1 MAFIKGRQIMDAV
14 LIANECV
21 ESRQRSQ
28 KPGILCKLDIQKAY
42 DHLNWNFLV
51 QMLQK
56 MGFGARWIRW
66 IKQCISTVRFS
77 VLINRTPNGFFPS
90 QRGLRQ
96 GDLLSPFLFILAME
110 GLSNMIQTAKVKGWV
125 RGFQVDNRLVNN
137 LEVTHLQYADDTLV
151 FCEAVEEQILVL
163 RVIFIIFEAVSGLHI
178 NWGKSFIYPINEV
191 TDLES
196 LAEKLGGKV
205 GELPTTYLHAFGS
218 KKQRNEDKKKFHLV
232 NWEEV
237 TVNKKEGGV
246 GIRDMKMQNRSLM
259 MKWLWKFATTDNMLW
274 KEVISAKYGIENSWM
289 TNVVTIPYGCSVW
302 RTIRNLWPLIINR
315 SRFKVGNGLKFSFW
329 DDKWIGHEPLKQLY
343 PDLYT
348 LCFQQQATVA
358 ELWTRQGWN
367 LHLRRHLND
376 WEMERIAAFY
386 STVDQFNNL
395 IGERDTMVWKID
407 NKCLFTVN
415 SAYRDLNTSN
425 NQELW
430 KIFISLRKI
439 KWVKPGS
446 IKGVLSCWNRDG
458 NAARQEERWKIV
470 PACDGTIS
478 SLSIDLIELLDISMK
493 FYVKEQI
500 ELHMTQCNESETSP
514 DDIIGKLFGPEHS
527 GRVSRLEYQLEGTL
541 NALKTYM
548 ISKEGSVPDEFVGLF
563 APQPQPGNAESEPT
577 SPVDVRGSSDG
588 SNANDQE
595 NT

>member
-1 MAFIKGRQIMDAV
+1 
-14 LIANECV
+14 
-21 ESRQRSQ
+21 
-28 KPGILCKLDIQKAY
+28 
-42 DHLNWNFLV
+42 
-51 QMLQK
+51 

-96 GDLLSPFLFILAME
+96 GDPLSPFLFILAME
-110 GLSNMIQTAKVKGWV
+110 GLSNMIQTTKVKGWV

-151 FCEAVEEQILVL
+151 FCEAVEEQILVM

-205 GELPTTYLHAFGS
+205 GELPTTYLGMPLGAKS
-218 KKQRNEDKKKFHLV
+218 KSKGIWNGVVEKCEKRLTNWKSQYLSLGGRLTLVNSVLDALPSCMMSVFPAPVSVIKRIDALRRNFFWQGNEDKKKFHLV
-232 NWEEV
+232 NWKEV

-274 KEVISAKYGIENSWM
+274 KEVISAKYGKNSWM

-302 RTIRNLWPLIINR
+302 RTIRNLWPLVINR
-315 SRFKVGNGLKFSFW
+315 SSFKVGNGLKVSFW

-348 LCFQQQATVA
+348 LCLQQQATVA
-358 ELWTRQGWN
+358 ELWTGQGWN

-395 IGERDTMVWKID
+395 TGERDTMVWKID
-407 NKCLFTVN
+407 NKGLFTVN
-415 SAYRDLNTSN
+415 LNTSN
-425 NQELW
+425 NQEGAL
-430 KIFISLRKI
+430 KEFLAAGTEMAMLQDRK
-439 KWVKPGS
+439 
-446 IKGVLSCWNRDG
+446 RDG
-458 NAARQEERWKIV
+458 KLSQHVFGGQYGKNWTFGAFDIAVFSEKVLEILNHSFG
-470 PACDGTIS
+470 GTQMR
-478 SLSIDLIELLDISMK
+478 EL
-493 FYVKEQI
+493 
-500 ELHMTQCNESETSP
+500 
-514 DDIIGKLFGPEHS
+514 
-527 GRVSRLEYQLEGTL
+527 
-541 NALKTYM
+541 
-548 ISKEGSVPDEFVGLF
+548 FVYKYLLL
-563 APQPQPGNAESEPT
+563 
-577 SPVDVRGSSDG
+577 V
-588 SNANDQE
+588 QE
-595 NT
+595 NIIAAQYTKAIRKSRVICTNKILRATV